1 MTEFKESMN
10 DDSHTID
17 SSNDSSDNNDNDNI
31 AVRRNIPRYKQSYK
45 SEIEWM
51 ADKTHAGLRLNMCG
65 GCLFFI

>member
-1 MTEFKESMN
+1 MIVT
-10 DDSHTID
+10 DSHTID